1 MFMAGPQVTPLL
13 VRAIDA
19 VRVAGF
25 ACARIQHA
33 MTEQMKVQKT
43 DKSPVT
49 IADFCAQA
57 IVCRALHE
65 AQSGLPV
72 VGEEGTG
79 MLRMGEQAELRK
91 EIAAQI
97 GLSLNQEVTEEQ
109 ALKWIDLGA
118 NDARKVN
125 GPVGEKVFWTLDP
138 IDGTKGFIRGEQY
151 AVCLALIAGKEP
163 VLAVMACPN
172 LEMLGVK
179 GVLAF
184 AIKDKGAWMVAM
196 DGSVKVEDAVRL
208 KASGVTD
215 VTEAVLAKS
224 VESGHSDMPRS
235 VKIANALGVK
245 AAPMVLDSQ
254 AKYALVAGGV
264 ASIYM
269 RLPMQAEY
277 HECIWDHAAGVL
289 LVTEAGGKVTDV
301 GGKQLDFSRG
311 STLLGNRGVIA
322 AGRGI
327 FSAVL
332 GAVKGIG

>member
-1 MFMAGPQVTPLL
+1 MAGPQVTPLL
-13 VRAIDA
+13 LRAIDA

-25 ACARIQHA
+25 ACARIQHGMSA
-33 MTEQMKVQKT
+33 EMKVKKQ
-43 DKSPVT
+43 DESPVT
-49 IADFCAQA
+49 VADFCAQA
-57 IVCRALHE
+57 IICKALHE
-65 AQSGLPV
+65 AQSGVPV

-79 MLRMGEQAELRK
+79 MLRMSDRAELRK
-91 EIAAQI
+91 HIAAEIA
-97 GLSLNQEVTEEQ
+97 LSLKQEVTEEQ

-125 GPVGEKVFWTLDP
+125 GAPGEKVFWTLDP

-163 VLAVMACPN
+163 VLAAMACPN

-184 AIKDKGAWMVAM
+184 AIKDKGAWMVPM
-196 DGSVKVEDAVRL
+196 DGAVLPADAVRL
-208 KASGVTD
+208 KASD
-215 VTEAVLAKS
+215 VKDPTLAVLAKS
-224 VESGHSDMPRS
+224 VESSHSDMPRS
-235 VKIANALGVK
+235 VKIINQLGVK
-245 AAPMVLDSQ
+245 AEPMTLDSQ

-269 RLPMQAEY
+269 RLPMSAEY

-301 GGKQLDFSRG
+301 AGKQLDFSRG

-327 FSAVL
+327 YAPVL
-332 GAVKGIG
+332 AAVKGMVG